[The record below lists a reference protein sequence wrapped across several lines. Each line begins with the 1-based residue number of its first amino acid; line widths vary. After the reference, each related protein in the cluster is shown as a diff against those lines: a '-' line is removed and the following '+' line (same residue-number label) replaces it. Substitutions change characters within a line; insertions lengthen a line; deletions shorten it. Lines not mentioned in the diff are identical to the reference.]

1 MTDPFGR
8 TIDYLRLSVTDLC
21 NLRCA
26 YCMPPE
32 GVCKR
37 SHGDVCAL
45 EELEE
50 LAAACVVLGVKKIRL
65 TGGEPLVRKGILT
78 LVGRLNALR
87 PLGLEELCMTTNGS
101 LLADY
106 AASLRAAG
114 LDRLNISLDTLRP
127 DRFRALTRGGDLTR
141 VLDGIA
147 AAEAAGFAHI
157 SLNVVLM
164 RGFNE
169 DEIANLALLAREKP
183 CSVRFIE
190 LMPIGPGA
198 AMREAYLPAG
208 RVLELL
214 PELHAQASVAA
225 HTSAPRNA
233 PVDGMQNAECRMQN
247 DQAGSEFRV
256 QSSEAVGAH
265 CVRPLNTRPGV
276 ARLYTAPGWAG
287 TVGLITP
294 MSCDFCA
301 QCSRI
306 RITADGRLKP
316 CLHAPEEIPL
326 RGLHGEDLTRA
337 IQAAAQR
344 KPARHSLS
352 DGVQSNSIR
361 PMNEIG
367 G

>member
-1 MTDPFGR
+1 MTDAFGR

-21 NLRCA
+21 NLRCV

-37 SHGDVCAL
+37 SHGEICSL
-45 EELEE
+45 EELAE
-50 LAAACVVLGVKKIRL
+50 LAAACVALGVKKIRL
-65 TGGEPLVRKGILT
+65 TGGEPLARRGILS
-78 LVGRLNALR
+78 LVEQLNALR
-87 PLGLEELCMTTNGS
+87 AMGLEELCMTTNGT

-127 DRFRALTRGGDLTR
+127 DRFQALTRGGDLNR

-147 AAEAAGFAHI
+147 AAAAAGFRRI

-164 RGFNE
+164 QGYND
-169 DEIANLALLAREKP
+169 DEITDLAMLARGKP
-183 CSVRFIE
+183 RSVRFIE

-198 AMREAYLPAG
+198 DLPSAFLPAT

-214 PELHAQASVAA
+214 PELREMQSEG
-225 HTSAPRNA
+225 SGIKDQGSG
-233 PVDGMQNAECRMQN
+233 DG
-247 DQAGSEFRV
+247 AGSEFRV
-256 QSSEAVGAH
+256 QSSETVGAH
-265 CVRPLNTRPGV
+265 RVRPLKARPGV

-294 MSCDFCA
+294 MSCDFCD

-316 CLHAPEEIPL
+316 CLHSPEEIEL
-326 RGLHGEDLTRA
+326 RGFHGTALRQA
-337 IQAAAQR
+337 IQAAVLG
-344 KPARHSLS
+344 KPARHQLADMQAS
-352 DGVQSNSIR
+352 QSAR